1 MLAEKLVNI
10 RSRSIVGRRTLA
22 FQLDSAKHAPITR
35 VSRTGPQRI
44 RTPVAH
50 PTHLAMAATGRS
62 DLEFSLIRQRDTMAA
77 TAAAIG
83 GCWLPCIL
91 E

>member
-1 MLAEKLVNI
+1 MQGQGYAAGMAEGAGGGLSVAVWG
-10 RSRSIVGRRTLA
+10 RSISPFSHSSDFWGGVGM
-22 FQLDSAKHAPITR
+22 
-35 VSRTGPQRI
+35 
-44 RTPVAH
+44 AH

-62 DLEFSLIRQRDTMAA
+62 DLAFSLIRQRDTMAA

-83 GCWLPCIL
+83 GGWLPHIL